1 MKHNRSLID
10 RYADNTAKPSQPR
23 RWQQFFSRA
32 TTRILAWYVL
42 LTACSGLVAILMMR
56 QILSHRME
64 QQAEQSVLRK
74 IEVFRSVAEEQTS
87 VAQAPLNDDLTAALD
102 MYFNRY
108 LKYVYRN
115 SEGSIAAIALID
127 GKVAYHTPHA
137 PLDLLTKQPDLV
149 RDRSQLAQSRHGEVT
164 IAGEKWFY
172 GVEPIQI
179 RGEVR
184 GLLVVLYDIAITTRQ
199 VNSSVS
205 IVFQV
210 ALLVFIV
217 ATAIAWRTAGQVLAP
232 LRLLTQ
238 TARSI
243 TESDMTQRISV
254 RGSDEVAEMT
264 VTFNEML
271 DRLQLAFNSQQEFV
285 RDAGHEL
292 RTPITVIQGQLEML
306 KYRPEQQSQTLKL
319 VTDELDRMGRLV
331 NDLLLLA
338 KAERPDFLKPKP
350 EELDWLTEELYL
362 KAKLLADRDW
372 QLESK
377 GLSPVTL
384 DRQRFTQAVMNLVQN
399 AVRHTQEGD
408 TIAIGS
414 TSKDGYLHFWVK
426 DTGEGIVPADQERI
440 FHRFA
445 RATDVDQDDRFE
457 GAGLGLAIVE
467 AIVNAHGGWVELS
480 SQLGHGSTFT
490 LVMPINAKEIAT
502 DESDS
507 HRRGQSSHHRLS
519 GNRIASTRVHN
530 PGG

>member
-1 MKHNRSLID
+1 MKHNRSSGD
-10 RYADNTAKPSQPR
+10 RHTHNTVKSSQLGC
-23 RWQQFFSRA
+23 WQRFFSRA
-32 TTRILAWYVL
+32 TTRILAWYFL
-42 LTACSGLVAILMMR
+42 LTACSGGVAILVSR
-56 QILSHRME
+56 QLFYHSIE
-64 QQAEQSVLRK
+64 QQAEQHVLRK
-74 IEVFRSVAEEQTS
+74 VEVFRGITQNVI
-87 VAQAPLNDDLTAALD
+87 AQAPFKDNLAMVLD
-102 MYFNRY
+102 TYFERY
-108 LKYVYRN
+108 RYVPRN
-115 SEGSIAAIALID
+115 IEISDSAVALIN
-127 GKVAYHTPHA
+127 GKIAYHTPHA
-137 PLDLLTKQPDLV
+137 PLDSLTQHPDLIQ
-149 RDRSQLAQSRHGEVT
+149 DWSQLTQPRYGKVA
-164 IAGEKWFY
+164 IADGSWLY
-172 GVEPIQI
+172 GVEPIQV
-179 RGEVR
+179 GDDKGV
-184 GLLVVLYDIAITTRQ
+184 LVILYDTATTARQ
-199 VNSSVS
+199 VNNSVS
-205 IVFQV
+205 IVVQV
-210 ALLVFIV
+210 ALIVFIV
-217 ATAIAWRTAGQVLAP
+217 ATVIAWRTAGQVLAP
-232 LRLLTQ
+232 LRMLTQ

-254 RGSDEVAEMT
+254 KGSDEIAEMT

-271 DRLQLAFNSQQEFV
+271 DRLQLAFNSQQEFI

-306 KYRPEQQSQTLKL
+306 SYRPEQQPQTLKL
-319 VTDELDRMGRLV
+319 VMDELDHMGRLV

-338 KAERPDFLKPKP
+338 KAERPDFLKSKP

-399 AVRHTQEGD
+399 AVRHTQPRD

-414 TSKDGYLHFWVK
+414 SSKDGYLHFWVK
-426 DTGEGIVPADQERI
+426 DTGEGIAPADQERI
-440 FHRFA
+440 FQRFA
-445 RATDVDQDDRFE
+445 RATDVDQDAHFE

-467 AIVNAHGGWVELS
+467 AIINAHGGWVELS

-490 LVMPINAKEIAT
+490 LIMPLIAKETAT

-519 GNRIASTRVHN
+519 GNWIAGARVHN

>member
-1 MKHNRSLID
+1 MKRHRSSVDHHTHNTVK
-10 RYADNTAKPSQPR
+10 YSQLGH
-23 RWQQFFSRA
+23 WQRFFSRA
-32 TTRILAWYVL
+32 TTRILAWYFI
-42 LTACSGLVAILMMR
+42 LTACSGVVAILMTR
-56 QILSHRME
+56 QLLYHSIE
-64 QQAEQSVLRK
+64 QQAKQHVLRK
-74 IEVFRSVAEEQTS
+74 VAVFRGITQNVT
-87 VAQAPLNDDLTAALD
+87 AQAPFKDDLAVVLD
-102 MYFNRY
+102 AYFQRY
-108 LKYVYRN
+108 IYIPGNIEISDSAV
-115 SEGSIAAIALID
+115 ALID
-127 GKVAYHTPHA
+127 GKVAYHSPHA
-137 PLDLLTKQPDLV
+137 PLDSLTQRPDLI
-149 RDRSQLAQSRHGEVT
+149 RDWSQLTQPRYGEVT
-164 IAGEKWFY
+164 TAGRSWLY
-172 GVEPIQI
+172 GVEPIQV
-179 RGEVR
+179 GDEVQ
-184 GLLVVLYDIAITTRQ
+184 GVLVIFYSTAITIRQ
-199 VNSSVS
+199 VNSSVL
-205 IVFQV
+205 IVVQV
-210 ALLVFIV
+210 GVIVFIV
-217 ATAIAWRTAGQVLAP
+217 ATVIAWRTAGQVLAP

-254 RGSDEVAEMT
+254 KGSDEIAEMT

-271 DRLQLAFNSQQEFV
+271 DRLQLAFNSQQEFI

-292 RTPITVIQGQLEML
+292 RTPITVILGQLEML
-306 KYRPEQQSQTLKL
+306 SYRPEQQPQTLKL
-319 VTDELDRMGRLV
+319 VMDELDRMGRLV

-362 KAKLLADRDW
+362 KARLLADRDW

-399 AVRHTQEGD
+399 AVRHTQPGD

-426 DTGEGIVPADQERI
+426 DTGEGIAPADQERI
-440 FHRFA
+440 FQRFA
-445 RATDVDQDDRFE
+445 RATDFDQDDRFE

-490 LVMPINAKEIAT
+490 LVMPLIAKETAT

-519 GNRIASTRVHN
+519 GNRIASARVHN

>member
-10 RYADNTAKPSQPR
+10 RHTDNTAKPSQPR

-74 IEVFRSVAEEQTS
+74 MEVFRSVTEEQTS
-87 VAQAPLNDDLTAALD
+87 VAQAPFNDDLTAALD
-102 MYFNRY
+102 IYFNRY

-127 GKVAYHTPHA
+127 GKVAYRTPHA
-137 PLDLLTKQPDLV
+137 PLDLLTQQPDLV
-149 RDRSQLAQSRHGEVT
+149 KDRSQLAQSRHGEVT
-164 IAGEKWFY
+164 IAGKEWFY
-172 GVEPIQI
+172 GVEPIQM

-184 GLLVVLYDIAITTRQ
+184 GLLVVLYDIGTTTRQ

-205 IVFQV
+205 IVVQV
-210 ALLVFIV
+210 ALIVFIV

-271 DRLQLAFNSQQEFV
+271 DRLQLAFNSQQEFI

-306 KYRPEQQSQTLKL
+306 KYRPEQQS
-319 VTDELDRMGRLV
+319 DELERMGRLV
-331 NDLLLLA
+331 NDLMLLA
-338 KAERPDFLKPKP
+338 KAERPDFLRPKP

-414 TSKDGYLHFWVK
+414 ASKDGYLHFWVK

-445 RATDVDQDDRFE
+445 RATDVDQDDHFE

-480 SQLGHGSTFT
+480 SQLGYGSTFT
-490 LVMPINAKEIAT
+490 LVMPLNAKEIAT

-519 GNRIASTRVHN
+519 GSRIASARVHN